1 MSARRRPTMADVAAR
16 AGVSVST
23 VSLTYSGAG
32 PISPDMKARVERAA
46 EELNYAG
53 PSPQAR
59 ALRSGRNHVVGLV
72 VHDRLQLA
80 LRDPFTLG
88 VLDALIG
95 DLGEMGLGVLWLP
108 SPPAEPTEPTLL
120 DTAPMDAAVVMRVRD
135 HDEPA
140 LDILSKRGVP
150 VAIVEGTAPGAASV
164 TIDDTSATRELIEH
178 LRDLGHERI
187 GTITLPRNSDRS
199 TAVVSDDMLAGTLW
213 TPTRNR
219 LRAFAAAGVEP
230 CVVVESRS
238 SALQEGI
245 DAAQLAL
252 DHPSRPTALVC
263 QSDLLAAG
271 AVLAAR
277 DRGLRVPEDISITG
291 FDGIDLA
298 WLEPAQLTTVLQDGP
313 AKGHLIAR
321 AVRAILDGNE
331 PPKLQL
337 PLSIRVGTT
346 TGPAP
351 QATNR

>member
-1 MSARRRPTMADVAAR
+1 MSAGRRPTMADVAAR

-46 EELNYAG
+46 EELGYAG

-59 ALRSGRNHVVGLV
+59 ALRSGRTHIVGLV

-108 SPPAEPTEPTLL
+108 SPPPEPTEPTLL

-140 LDILSKRGVP
+140 LEILAKRGVP
-150 VAIVEGTAPGAASV
+150 VAIVEGMAPGAASI
-164 TIDDTSATRELIEH
+164 TIDDTAATRELIEH
-178 LRDLGHERI
+178 LKAQGHTRI
-187 GTITLPRNSDRS
+187 GTITLPRNSDRE
-199 TAVVSDDMLAGTLW
+199 TAVVTDDMLSGTLW
-213 TPTRNR
+213 TPTKNR
-219 LRAFAAAGVEP
+219 LKAFAEAGVEP
-230 CVVVESRS
+230 CVIVEART

-245 DAAQLAL
+245 DAGHLAL
-252 DHPSRPTALVC
+252 AHESRPTALVC

-271 AVLAAR
+271 ALLAAR
-277 DRGLRVPEDISITG
+277 ERGLRVPEDVSITG

-298 WLEPAQLTTVLQDGP
+298 WLEPEQLTTVLQDGP
-313 AKGHLIAR
+313 AKGHLIAQ
-321 AVRAILDGNE
+321 AVRDLLDGGAAPVLE
-331 PPKLQL
+331 L
-337 PLSIRVGTT
+337 PLTMRIGTT
-346 TGPAP
+346 TGPA
-351 QATNR
+351 A

>member
-1 MSARRRPTMADVAAR
+1 MSAGRRPTMADVAAR

-32 PISPDMKARVERAA
+32 PISPDMKVRVERAA
-46 EELNYAG
+46 EELGYSG

-59 ALRSGRNHVVGLV
+59 ALRSGRTHIVGLV

-108 SPPAEPTEPTLL
+108 SPPPAPTEPTLL

-140 LDILSKRGVP
+140 LDILAKRGVP
-150 VAIVEGTAPGAASV
+150 VAIVEGMAPGAASV
-164 TIDDTSATRELIEH
+164 TIDDTTATRELIEH
-178 LRDLGHERI
+178 LVALGHTRI
-187 GTITLPRNSDRS
+187 GTITLPRDSDQD
-199 TAVVSDDMLAGTLW
+199 TAVVTDDMLSGTLW

-219 LRAFAAAGVEP
+219 LQAFPAAGIEP
-230 CVVVESRS
+230 CVVVAART
-238 SALQEGI
+238 SALHEGI
-245 DAAQLAL
+245 AAGHLAL
-252 DHPSRPTALVC
+252 AHESRPTALVC

-277 DRGLRVPEDISITG
+277 ERGLRVPEDVSITG

-298 WLEPAQLTTVLQDGP
+298 WLEPEQLTTVLQDAP
-313 AKGHLIAR
+313 AKGHLIAQ
-321 AVRAILDGNE
+321 AVRDVLAGETAPVLT
-331 PPKLQL
+331 L
-337 PLSIRVGTT
+337 PLTMRVGTT
-346 TGPAP
+346 TGPA
-351 QATNR
+351 A